1 VEYRGEYRSLIPFA
15 WRPGWQ
21 AKHGSAPWIDAIST
35 GVCSMAKSGRFLTIE
50 GARSGTI
57 KGGSED
63 VPQGEDGAPRGARR
77 FEAETI

>member
-1 VEYRGEYRSLIPFA
+1 
-15 WRPGWQ
+15 
-21 AKHGSAPWIDAIST
+21 
-35 GVCSMAKSGRFLTIE
+35 MAKSGMFLTIG